1 MPLKDNSAVVS
12 YLLEHAHCDPNC
24 VANNGQTLLDIVRY
38 PEHIRLLLKFG
49 ATPTDSQLAKWFP
62 KQHLLYTLEPADMS
76 INMFVLGN
84 PGAGKS
90 TLVKSL
96 KTEGDLLSRIKHRF
110 TQISD
115 VDERTAGII
124 PHDICSKALGRMS
137 LYDFAGHRE
146 FYAGHDALLQN
157 SLGSSSIIA
166 LVIDM
171 RGDEKQLRE
180 TLHYWYEFISSH
192 SSKGRS
198 KTHLVIIGS
207 HVDGIPS
214 RVVKEKS
221 RFLEL
226 LTMHIDP
233 DNISISGQVM
243 LDCRYAESSSMSQL
257 RFILAQ
263 SCQAFR
269 SSEKVAATHHTFLLF
284 LCDKFR
290 DQPAVSISTVS
301 AELKRSE
308 SSENYAYLN
317 AVISS
322 NLIEVCE
329 ILSNHGDIL
338 FMKNKELQENSWIV
352 FDKAV
357 LLSRVSGVI
366 FAPEGFKEHQNLSTK
381 TGIVS
386 LSQLAALFPDLDSNM
401 ISQFLC
407 HLEFCN
413 EVIDHEILALLHAS
427 TTESGSDEKFFFF
440 PGLVDLTIPTDVWLA
455 NAQFRYY
462 SGWLLR
468 CCRHD
473 QFLSTRFLQ
482 VLLRRLAYNLAFHSS
497 EQNLPASDLITLER
511 NCCVW
516 KCGISWSDRSGIEV
530 VVEVINQKSVLV
542 MIRSLVQVESLT
554 MLTSVRSQIIRKVLD
569 TKEELCP
576 MVAVTDSLLHPEDAR
591 NYPVDPNKVR
601 CVKIS
606 EIAHA
611 VVEAKV
617 GVMDSAEQMVDLK
630 GGLLFFEPY
639 VGMKRPTL
647 DELFKADD
655 HTSADDKFLYDIAEC
670 VHKSTDYSIEI
681 FKPRPI
687 RLANLM
693 DRAPPGDVH
702 KVVRVFQLWREEM
715 GAEGTRCNLRK
726 KFDQF
731 SVFAGRNPIDHCPW

>member
-1 MPLKDNSAVVS
+1 M
-12 YLLEHAHCDPNC
+12 
-24 VANNGQTLLDIVRY
+24 VRE
-38 PEHIRLLLKFG
+38 PEHIRLLLTFG
-49 ATPTDSQLAKWFP
+49 ATPTDSHMQKWFP
-62 KQHLLYTLEPADMS
+62 QQHDSAPADMS

-96 KTEGDLLSRIKHRF
+96 KTEGDWLSRIKHRF
-110 TQISD
+110 NQISD
-115 VDERTAGII
+115 IDERTAGII
-124 PHDICSKALGRMS
+124 PHDICSKALGRMT
-137 LYDFAGHRE
+137 LYDFAGHGE

-157 SLGSSSIIA
+157 SRGSSSIIA
-166 LVIDM
+166 LVVDM

-198 KTHLVIIGS
+198 KSHVVIIGS
-207 HVDGIPS
+207 HVDGISS
-214 RVVKEKS
+214 RVVKERS
-221 RFLEL
+221 RFLKF
-226 LTMHIDP
+226 LTMYSYT
-233 DNISISGQVM
+233 DNISTSGQVM

-257 RFILAQ
+257 RSILAQ

-269 SSEKVAATHHTFLLF
+269 SSEKMAVTHHTFLLF
-284 LCDKFR
+284 LFDKFR
-290 DQPAVSISTVS
+290 GQPAVSIATVS
-301 AELKRSE
+301 AELERSE
-308 SSENYAYLN
+308 LSDNYAYLN

-329 ILSNHGDIL
+329 VLNNRGDIL

-352 FDKAV
+352 LDKAV
-357 LLSRVSGVI
+357 LLSQVNGVI
-366 FAPEGFKEHQNLSTK
+366 FAPEGFKEHHNLSTN

-401 ISQFLC
+401 IAQFLC

-413 EVIDHEILALLHAS
+413 EVIDQESLALLHAN
-427 TTESGSDEKFFFF
+427 TTKSGTDEKFFFF

-455 NAQFRYY
+455 NAQFMYY

-468 CCRHD
+468 CCRRD

-482 VLLRRLAYNLAFHSS
+482 VLHCRLAYNLAFHSS
-497 EQNLPASDLITLER
+497 KQNPPASDRAMLKR

-516 KCGISWSDRSGIEV
+516 KYGMSWSDRSGIEV
-530 VVEVINQKSVLV
+530 VVEVINRKSVLM
-542 MIRSLVQVESLT
+542 MIRSLEQIESQT
-554 MLTSVRSQIIRKVLD
+554 MLTSVRSQIIRRILD

-576 MVAVTDSLLHPEDAR
+576 TVAVTDSLLHPEDTY
-591 NYPVDPNKVR
+591 NYPVDPNKV
-601 CVKIS
+601 KFIKMS

-617 GVMDSAEQMVDLK
+617 GVKDSTEQMVDLK
-630 GGLLFFEPY
+630 DGLLFFEPY
-639 VGMKRPTL
+639 IGMKRSTL

-655 HTSADDKFLYDIAEC
+655 HLHGIADDEFLYDIAEC
-670 VHKSTDYSIEI
+670 VHKSTDYFIET
-681 FKPRPI
+681 FKPQPI

-693 DRAPPGDVH
+693 DHAPPGDVH
-702 KVVRVFQLWREEM
+702 KLVRVFQLWRKDM
-715 GAEGTRCNLRK
+715 GVEGTRCNLRK

-731 SVFAGRNPIDHCPW
+731 SVFAGRNPINHCSRHLYTQL